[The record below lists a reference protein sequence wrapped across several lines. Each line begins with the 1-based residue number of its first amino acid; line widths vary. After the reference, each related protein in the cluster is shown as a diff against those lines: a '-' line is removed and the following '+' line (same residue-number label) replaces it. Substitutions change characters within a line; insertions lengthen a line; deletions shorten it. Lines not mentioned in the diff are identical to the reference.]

1 MDGKVGVGIF
11 LQENEW
17 NGNFM
22 GRLGSGRGN
31 LAKTRMGVWFFFR
44 SGNVKLAHSPNTPPH
59 INP

>member
-31 LAKTRMGVWFFFR
+31 LAKTRMGVVFF
-44 SGNVKLAHSPNTPPH
+44 SGVEM
-59 INP
+59 